1 MSWIP
6 SAGYTTNLSN
16 TIGPIQNGLSC
27 TVTTVSSNQVAN
39 NTTDIDEYYI
49 VVTKNNL
56 VVAKSKDLKVKVKDN
71 DLVFKG
77 YRNKNDRLQI
87 V

>member
-16 TIGPIQNGLSC
+16 SIGPIQNGLSC

-49 VVTKNNL
+49 VVTKASFQAAESSTGVSMEISQGL
-56 VVAKSKDLKVKVKDN
+56 IITKYDTTD
-71 DLVFKG
+71 
-77 YRNKNDRLQI
+77 
-87 V
+87 